1 MGTFLNDLFCSDPA
15 RKMVAYAQKKRDR
28 GNPMC
33 YFVILNGIGAG
44 YLGDP
49 STGKHNYKVI
59 IDEIHNLQVK
69 KPKKSVKEG
78 YEYALFTTIKVID
91 GIKSLYMVLDYLDYE
106 GLKRRDGTGTFRINY
121 RGLMDALK
129 EKINEKRDKLIE
141 MKPDFDSW
149 LQKRLDVIEE
159 NLGEK

>member
-28 GNPMC
+28 GNPMY
-33 YFVILNGIGAG
+33 YFVILNGVGAG

-69 KPKKSVKEG
+69 KPKKSVNEG
-78 YEYALFTTIKVID
+78 YEYALFTTIKVI
-91 GIKSLYMVLDYLDYE
+91 GSIKAVYMVLDYLDYE
-106 GLKRRDGTGTFRINY
+106 GLKRRNGTSAFRINY
-121 RGLMDALK
+121 RGIIDALK
-129 EKINEKRDKLIE
+129 EKINENHDKLISE
-141 MKPDFDSW
+141 KTNLDSW
-149 LQKRLDVIEE
+149 LQERLDIIEE